1 MEFSCSVSLGEVLDK
16 ISILRIKQE
25 RIKDTAKLAH
35 VRVELD
41 RLLSQLGDTLVYD
54 PYLKELAEHNT
65 IIWDVEDVLR
75 LKEKNQI
82 FDAEF
87 IQMARKAYMTNDK
100 RFNVKDAA
108 NKAFNSVLRE
118 QKSYE
123 QY

>member
-1 MEFSCSVSLGEVLDK
+1 MDFSCSVSLGEVLDK

-25 RIKDTAKLAH
+25 RIKDPAKLAH
-35 VRVELD
+35 VGVELD
-41 RLLSQLGDTLVYD
+41 RLLAQLGNTPAYD
-54 PYLKELAEHNT
+54 PYLKELAEHNS

-100 RFNVKDAA
+100 RFHVKDAA
-108 NKAFNSVLRE
+108 NKAFNSAIRE